1 MNVHITKHATDRW
14 REYHEGTMKEKM
26 EGGKIAYV
34 VKRHLVAAMRAGTE
48 YDNATGAVHIEIHP
62 WLVAVCVPGMG
73 RWNVVTF
80 YLREEAG

>member
-1 MNVHITKHATDRW
+1 MNVHITKHAQERW
-14 REYHEGTMKEKM
+14 REYHTGTMDRKTK
-26 EGGKIAYV
+26 GGIAYV